1 MDYVE
6 RQYHVDF
13 RQYRRRFLG
22 RRLSSRMHA
31 RHVGST
37 EAYVSLLR
45 EDPGE
50 YAALLDAL
58 SINVSYFMRDQAAY
72 DALRE
77 QVLVPLLQ
85 ERDCGRRL
93 SVWSAGCSKGEEPYS
108 VAMLLA
114 DLLGPSLNS
123 WSVTLHAT
131 DTNAGALQ
139 GARLGCYAPES
150 FRDVE
155 APYVASYFHRVRRD
169 YHLNPDIMGMVT
181 WSLRDIHAPPL
192 LPQYD
197 LILCRN
203 VLIYYVRE
211 RQESIV
217 RHLADHLI
225 PGGYLMLG
233 MTEMLPPSEGG
244 RLMPIHAKYRLYQS
258 ADSSQRGKG
267 EADAIGGG
275 T

>member
-1 MDYVE
+1 
-6 RQYHVDF
+6 
-13 RQYRRRFLG
+13 
-22 RRLSSRMHA
+22 MHT
-31 RHVGST
+31 RHVAST
-37 EAYVSLLR
+37 AAYVSLLR

-50 YAALLDAL
+50 YVALLDAL

-77 QVLVPLLQ
+77 QVLIPLLQ
-85 ERDCGRRL
+85 ERDQDRGRRL
-93 SVWSAGCSKGEEPYS
+93 ALWSAGCSKGEEPYS
-108 VAMLLA
+108 VAMLLV
-114 DLLGPSLNS
+114 DLLGPSLDR

-150 FRDVE
+150 FRDVG
-155 APYVASYFHRVRRD
+155 APYIASHFHKIGRD
-169 YHLNPDIMGMVT
+169 YHLNPDIRGMVT

-217 RHLADHLI
+217 RHLVDYLS

-233 MTEMLPPSEGG
+233 MTEMLPPSQGG
-244 RLMPIHAKYRLYQS
+244 RLVPIHAKYRLYQS
-258 ADSSQRGKG
+258 TEVPQLGKG
-267 EADAIGGG
+267 EADAIGRG